1 MASAGADPA
10 DRHLNPDGIARR
22 AHAQPGG
29 AESLL
34 LFRHAASHSERRTQQ
49 PISICRQ
56 RPLHAIAQKMSTT
69 AAPFGNLPRL
79 QDREEKVTTSSSA
92 IGRRMVLGGLTG
104 ALAAPSIVSAQGTY
118 PTKPVRYINPFPAG
132 GATDTLSRLFCAKL
146 SELTG
151 QQWIVENKGGSG
163 GNVGMDVLAQSA
175 PDGYT
180 LGLGGIASH
189 AIAPTLYAKLPFNPR
204 TDFTFVSTMWQLPN
218 MLVVNL
224 DLPAKTVPELIELL
238 KKNPGK
244 YSYGSAGS
252 GTTLH
257 LSGELF
263 KIMAKVDMLHVPYR
277 GAAPAMQDLLAG
289 QIHMIFDNIPG
300 ALVQWRSGKVRALG
314 VTSAQRT
321 PVVPDVPAIAETLPG
336 FDINS
341 WTTLTGPAKLPPEIV
356 QRLSEL
362 SKKALESDDLKA
374 KFLDL
379 AATAIWRSPADTL
392 AYRDSEEARLAP
404 IIRASGARVD

>member
-1 MASAGADPA
+1 MT
-10 DRHLNPDGIARR
+10 
-22 AHAQPGG
+22 
-29 AESLL
+29 
-34 LFRHAASHSERRTQQ
+34 ERR
-49 PISICRQ
+49 
-56 RPLHAIAQKMSTT
+56 
-69 AAPFGNLPRL
+69 N
-79 QDREEKVTTSSSA
+79 A
-92 IGRRMVLGGLTG
+92 IGRRTLVGGIAGGMAAAVLG
-104 ALAAPSIVSAQGTY
+104 APAIVSAQGSY
-118 PTKPVRYINPFPAG
+118 PNKAVRYINPFPAG
-132 GATDTLSRLFCAKL
+132 GATDTLSRLFCAKM
-146 SELTG
+146 SELSG

-163 GNVGMDVLAQSA
+163 GNVGMEMLTQSPA
-175 PDGYT
+175 DGYT

-189 AIAPTLYAKLPFNPR
+189 AISPTLYAKLPFNPK
-204 TDFTFVSTMWQLPN
+204 TDFTFVSRIWQLPN

-224 DLPAKTVPELIELL
+224 DIPAKTVAELIAFL

-244 YSYGSAGS
+244 YSYGSAGN

-263 KIMAKVDMLHVPYR
+263 KMMAGVDILHVPYR

-300 ALVQWRSGKVRALG
+300 ALAQTRPGKVRPLG
-314 VTSAQRT
+314 VTSKDRT

-341 WTTLTGPAKLPPEIV
+341 WTTLTGPAKLPPDVIA
-356 QRLSEL
+356 RLSEL
-362 SKKALESDDLKA
+362 SKKALESEDLKA

-379 AATAIWRSPADTL
+379 AATAVWSPPADTA

-404 IIRASGARVD
+404 IIKASGARVE

>member
-1 MASAGADPA
+1 MKSSRSAVG
-10 DRHLNPDGIARR
+10 
-22 AHAQPGG
+22 
-29 AESLL
+29 
-34 LFRHAASHSERRTQQ
+34 RRT
-49 PISICRQ
+49 
-56 RPLHAIAQKMSTT
+56 
-69 AAPFGNLPRL
+69 
-79 QDREEKVTTSSSA
+79 
-92 IGRRMVLGGLTG
+92 VLAGLGG
-104 ALAAPSIVSAQGTY
+104 ALAAPAIVSAQGTY
-118 PTKPVRYINPFPAG
+118 PSKPVRYINPFPAG
-132 GATDTLSRLFCAKL
+132 GATDTLSRLFCAKM

-151 QQWIVENKGGSG
+151 QQWLVENKGGSG
-163 GNVGMDVLAQSA
+163 GNVGMDALAQSA
-175 PDGYT
+175 PDGFS

-224 DLPAKTVPELIELL
+224 ELPANSVPELIELL

-263 KIMAKVDMLHVPYR
+263 KLMAKVDMVHVPYR

-300 ALVQWRSGKVRALG
+300 A
-314 VTSAQRT
+314 
-321 PVVPDVPAIAETLPG
+321 PAIAETLPG

-341 WTTLTGPAKLPPEIV
+341 WTTLTGPAKLPPEVIA
-356 QRLSEL
+356 RLSEL
-362 SKKALESDDLKA
+362 SKKALQSDDLKA

>member
-1 MASAGADPA
+1 MTDQRNTIRRRTLVA
-10 DRHLNPDGIARR
+10 GIA
-22 AHAQPGG
+22 GG
-29 AESLL
+29 V
-34 LFRHAASHSERRTQQ
+34 
-49 PISICRQ
+49 
-56 RPLHAIAQKMSTT
+56 TT
-69 AAPFGNLPRL
+69 AVLSAP
-79 QDREEKVTTSSSA
+79 A
-92 IGRRMVLGGLTG
+92 
-104 ALAAPSIVSAQGTY
+104 IVSAQSSY
-118 PTKPVRYINPFPAG
+118 PNKSVRYINPFPAG

-146 SELTG
+146 SELSG
-151 QQWIVENKGGSG
+151 QHWIVENKGGSG
-163 GNVGMDVLAQSA
+163 GNVGMEALMQSP

-189 AIAPTLYAKLPFNPR
+189 AISPTLYTKLPFNAK
-204 TDFTFVSTMWQLPN
+204 TDFTFVSRIWQLPN

-224 DLPAKTVPELIELL
+224 DIPAKTVAELIAFL

-244 YSYGSAGS
+244 YSYGSAGN

-263 KIMAKVDMLHVPYR
+263 KMMAGVDILHVPYR

-300 ALVQWRSGKVRALG
+300 ALAQSRPGKVRALG
-314 VTSAQRT
+314 VTSKERT

-341 WTTLTGPAKLPPEIV
+341 WTTLTGPAKLPPDV
-356 QRLSEL
+356 VARLSEL
-362 SKKALESDDLKA
+362 SKKALESEDLKA

-379 AATAIWRSPADTL
+379 AATAVWSSPADTL

-404 IIRASGARVD
+404 IIKASGARID

>member
-1 MASAGADPA
+1 MK
-10 DRHLNPDGIARR
+10 RLI
-22 AHAQPGG
+22 
-29 AESLL
+29 
-34 LFRHAASHSERRTQQ
+34 
-49 PISICRQ
+49 
-56 RPLHAIAQKMSTT
+56 
-69 AAPFGNLPRL
+69 LPRRRVL
-79 QDREEKVTTSSSA
+79 VLSA
-92 IGRRMVLGGLTG
+92 G
-104 ALAAPSIVSAQGTY
+104 ALAAPMIASGVARAADDW
-118 PTKPVRYINPFPAG
+118 PNKPVRYINVFPPG
-132 GATDTLSRLFCAKL
+132 GPTDTLSRIVCNQLA
-146 SELTG
+146 ELTG
-151 QQWIVENKGGSG
+151 QQFIVDNKSGSG
-163 GNVGMDVLAQSA
+163 GNVGTDAIAKAV

-180 LGLGGIASH
+180 IGLYTIASQS
-189 AIAPTLYAKLPFNPR
+189 IAPTLYAKLPFNPR

-224 DLPAKTVPELIELL
+224 DLPAKSVPELIELL
-238 KKNPGK
+238 RKNPGK

-263 KIMAKVDMLHVPYR
+263 KIMAKVDMVHVPYR

-300 ALVQWRSGKVRALG
+300 ALAQSRPGKVRPLG
-314 VTSAQRT
+314 VTSAERT

-341 WTTLTGPAKLPPEIV
+341 WTTLTGPAKLPPEVI

>member
-1 MASAGADPA
+1 MT
-10 DRHLNPDGIARR
+10 
-22 AHAQPGG
+22 
-29 AESLL
+29 
-34 LFRHAASHSERRTQQ
+34 ER
-49 PISICRQ
+49 
-56 RPLHAIAQKMSTT
+56 K
-69 AAPFGNLPRL
+69 N
-79 QDREEKVTTSSSA
+79 V
-92 IGRRMVLGGLTG
+92 IGRRTLVGGLAGGMAAAVLG
-104 ALAAPSIVSAQGTY
+104 APAIVSAQGTY
-118 PTKPVRYINPFPAG
+118 PNKAVRYINPFPAG
-132 GATDTLSRLFCAKL
+132 GATDTLSRIFCAKL
-146 SELTG
+146 SELSG

-163 GNVGMDVLAQSA
+163 GNVGMEALMQSP

-189 AIAPTLYAKLPFNPR
+189 AISPSLYAKLPFNAK
-204 TDFTFVSTMWQLPN
+204 TDFTFVSRIWQLPN

-224 DLPAKTVPELIELL
+224 DIPAKTVAELIAFL

-244 YSYGSAGS
+244 YSYGSAGN

-263 KIMAKVDMLHVPYR
+263 KMMAGVDILHVPYR

-300 ALVQWRSGKVRALG
+300 ALAQSRPGKVRPLG
-314 VTSAQRT
+314 VTSKERT

-341 WTTLTGPAKLPPEIV
+341 WTTLTGPAKLPPDV
-356 QRLSEL
+356 VARLSEL
-362 SKKALESDDLKA
+362 SKKALESEDLKA

-379 AATAIWRSPADTL
+379 AATAVWSSPADTA
-392 AYRDSEEARLAP
+392 AYRDAEEARLAP
-404 IIRASGARVD
+404 IIKASGARID

>member
-1 MASAGADPA
+1 MTK
-10 DRHLNPDGIARR
+10 RR
-22 AHAQPGG
+22 
-29 AESLL
+29 
-34 LFRHAASHSERRTQQ
+34 
-49 PISICRQ
+49 
-56 RPLHAIAQKMSTT
+56 
-69 AAPFGNLPRL
+69 N
-79 QDREEKVTTSSSA
+79 V
-92 IGRRMVLGGLTG
+92 IGRRTLVAGIAGGVATAALG
-104 ALAAPSIVSAQGTY
+104 APAIVSAQGTY
-118 PTKPVRYINPFPAG
+118 PNKSVRYINPFPAG
-132 GATDTLSRLFCAKL
+132 GATDTLSRLFCAKM
-146 SELTG
+146 SELSG

-163 GNVGMDVLAQSA
+163 GNVGMEALMQSP

-189 AIAPTLYAKLPFNPR
+189 AISPSLYAKLPFNAK
-204 TDFTFVSTMWQLPN
+204 TDFTFVSRIWQLPN

-224 DLPAKTVPELIELL
+224 DIPAKTVAELIAFL

-244 YSYGSAGS
+244 YSYGSAGN

-263 KIMAKVDMLHVPYR
+263 KMMAGVDILHVPYR

-300 ALVQWRSGKVRALG
+300 ALAQSRPGKVRPLG
-314 VTSAQRT
+314 VTSKDRT

-341 WTTLTGPAKLPPEIV
+341 WTTLTGPAKLPPDV
-356 QRLSEL
+356 VARLSEL
-362 SKKALESDDLKA
+362 SKKALESEDLKA

-379 AATAIWRSPADTL
+379 AATATWSSPADTV

-404 IIRASGARVD
+404 IIKASGARID